1 MDVAKMV
8 VGISLAAGIAGAV
21 VLKVAPGSVA
31 TSAAPLRTGWV
42 TGTVLPVWNSAEVYS
57 RMRRGLDEQGY
68 RLFRFPNGSLSNEYH
83 WNGAGK
89 HDSDGIWHPDTAT
102 VEPGFLSHTLHR
114 GTTKNNYG
122 SVFHSRVTDGDDTTS
137 WWSDPW
143 AGPDAW
149 VVLDL
154 GSERALDSVRIVWG
168 NLRPDSVLAG
178 PVENAGWNPFRTLQA
193 SFRRL
198 GSKRVTDSVTTIAMD
213 PGATTF
219 LAVRPAGVGSRG
231 VRIAEIRA
239 WAGGEQVTVNT
250 PSQSAQTRVWAMS
263 AHPGSVRSKDW
274 GGSGTPAWTFAM
286 FMDYIG
292 KIPGA
297 QAQFCVNYG
306 TGTPEEAAAWVKH
319 ANVDRGL
326 GIRFWQVGNEMDGD
340 WEEGGPVDARQY
352 ATKYLAF
359 ARAMKAVD
367 PSILVMGPT
376 MSSMDFA
383 NAGSGALD
391 TTTWAEEFLRIV
403 GEAEAT
409 DKIRYLDGFDFHAYP
424 YYTNGRPAPSS
435 MLNAMRKLKGN
446 LDTLAAMMGR
456 RLVDP
461 GSRIV
466 SLSEFNAS
474 VVMMDLTM
482 RPENSTGMAMML
494 SQLVSRFGGNSMSIV
509 WESYGAGGSNPDG
522 TTGGTYG
529 TLALFVPPRSD
540 AASSIDLAPN
550 APFWGNWMV
559 SKVWAIDSAKPM
571 PLAVTGGTQ
580 LEAYGLAD
588 ATDTSMIFLN
598 VSATPCTTQI
608 ATPSSR
614 GTIYSWGMGQ
624 YAWNGTTS
632 EAYAFP
638 NSGPASRPVP
648 ASWDG
653 KFLVPGFGM
662 VVVRTN
668 APSSAPSGSGRVV
681 QFAVNRKV
689 LEFGDTLKISGTIL
703 RDPAAVA
710 PSASLADTTLV
721 LTPFDGAWDGP
732 SEAFLATVPTVLL
745 GEGRRWLRIGDRDS
759 IEVVIT
765 GKARPTTW
773 IDRFEDQLAASEQPS
788 ASKWSQSPAGGPPS
802 RGTMTFPERLGG
814 GRVLRIDADLVQPA
828 ALGYTVYE
836 EARLDLDSALV
847 ETSLGI
853 QFDWASNAPTGGS
866 FNLQIATD
874 TVINYDDYIMTL
886 PETDSAWKTVRL
898 KWTAFQ
904 QQGWGGIA
912 TGPLLARQINRLNFR
927 SVGVG
932 KSSFW
937 IDNLVLL
944 RSSGDSVET
953 SVRGTANRGAWRV
966 IRLGDGWV
974 FQVPEGARV
983 TLVGLDG
990 RREATA
996 VSLRGEPVRL
1006 RRTGSGVV
1014 YAILESQGRRETRML
1029 PSVR

>member
-8 VGISLAAGIAGAV
+8 VGMSLAAGIAGAV

-31 TSAAPLRTGWV
+31 TTAAPLRTSWV

-89 HDSDGIWHPDTAT
+89 HDSDGIWHPDTTT

-122 SVFHSRVTDGDDTTS
+122 SVFHSRITDGDDTTS

-154 GSERALDSVRIVWG
+154 GAERALDSVQVVWG
-168 NLRPDSVLAG
+168 ALRPDSVHAG
-178 PVENAGWNPFRTLQA
+178 TVENGGWNPYRSIEA
-193 SFRRL
+193 SFRKL
-198 GSKRVTDSVTTIAMD
+198 GSKKVADSVTTLALD
-213 PGATTF
+213 SGATQF
-219 LAVRPAGVGSRG
+219 LAIRPVGVGPRG
-231 VRIAEIRA
+231 LRIAEVRA
-239 WAGGEQVTVNT
+239 WEGGELVTSNVA
-250 PSQSAQTRVWAMS
+250 SQSGQTKVWAMS
-263 AHPGSVRSKDW
+263 AHPGNVRSTDW
-274 GGSGTPAWTFAM
+274 GGTGTPAWTFAM

-297 QAQFCVNYG
+297 QAQICVNYG

-319 ANVDRGL
+319 ANVDRKM
-326 GIRFWQVGNEMDGD
+326 GIRFWQVGNEMDGE

-367 PSILVMGPT
+367 PTILVLGPT
-376 MSSMDFA
+376 MSTMDFPGA
-383 NAGSGALD
+383 ASGALD
-391 TTTWAEEFLRIV
+391 GTTWTEEFLRIV

-424 YYTNGRPAPSS
+424 YYPSGRPAPAA
-435 MLNAMRKLKGN
+435 MLSAMRKLKGN
-446 LDTLAAMMGR
+446 LDTLTSMMSR
-456 RLVDP
+456 RLADP

-494 SQLVSRFGGNSMSIV
+494 SQLVSRFSGNAMSIV

-522 TTGGTYG
+522 SSGGTYG

-598 VSATPCTTQI
+598 TSATPCTTQVSK
-608 ATPSSR
+608 PSSR
-614 GTIYSWGMGQ
+614 GAIYSWGMGQ

-648 ASWDG
+648 TSWDG
-653 KFLVPGFGM
+653 KFVVPGYGM
-662 VVVRTN
+662 VVVRTS

-689 LEFGDTLKISGTIL
+689 LEFGDTLKVSGTVV
-703 RDPAAVA
+703 RDPAAPA
-710 PSASLADTTLV
+710 PTATLGDTTLA
-721 LTPFDGAWDGP
+721 LQSFDGAWDGP
-732 SEAFLATVPTVLL
+732 SEAFLVSVPTVLL
-745 GEGRRWLRIGDRDS
+745 GEGRRWLRIGARDS

-765 GKARPTTW
+765 GKVRPTTW
-773 IDRFEDQLAASEQPS
+773 IDRFEDQLTSSDQPS
-788 ASKWSQSPAGGPPS
+788 ASKWSQSPAGGLPS
-802 RGTMTFPERLGG
+802 RGTMTFPERVGG
-814 GRVLRIDADLVQPA
+814 GRVLRIDADLVQPED
-828 ALGYTVYE
+828 LGYPVYE
-836 EARLDLDSALV
+836 EARLNLDTALV
-847 ETSLGI
+847 EGSLGI
-853 QFDWASNAPTGGS
+853 QFDWSSTAAAGGS
-866 FNLQIATD
+866 FNLQISTD
-874 TVINYDDYIMTL
+874 TVTNYDDYIMAL
-886 PETDSAWKTVRL
+886 PATDSAWRTVRL

-904 QQGWGGIA
+904 QQGWGGIS

-932 KSSFW
+932 KSSFR

-944 RSSGDSVET
+944 RASGDSVET
-953 SVRGTANRGAWRV
+953 SVRGSANRGAWRV
-966 IRLGDGWV
+966 TRLGDGWM

-990 RREATA
+990 RREASA

-1014 YAILESQGRRETRML
+1014 YAILESNGRRETRML